1 MNMKTL
7 QSKNL
12 KKINDV
18 IIKLQADLGGHL
30 FYPCYGKQEY
40 IDCGTTVVAFRVVVL
55 FWRDFGTPLNSSE

>member
-1 MNMKTL
+1 MKTL
-7 QSKNL
+7 LSKNL

-18 IIKLQADLGGHL
+18 IINLQADSGGHL

-40 IDCGTTVVAFRVVVL
+40 IDSGTTVVALSAVL

>member
-1 MNMKTL
+1 MNIKTL
-7 QSKNL
+7 QCKNL

-18 IIKLQADLGGHL
+18 IIKLQADSGGHL

-40 IDCGTTVVAFRVVVL
+40 IDHGTTVVAFSTVL

>member
-12 KKINDV
+12 KNINDV
-18 IIKLQADLGGHL
+18 IIKLQADSGGHL

-40 IDCGTTVVAFRVVVL
+40 IDRGTTVVTFSVVL